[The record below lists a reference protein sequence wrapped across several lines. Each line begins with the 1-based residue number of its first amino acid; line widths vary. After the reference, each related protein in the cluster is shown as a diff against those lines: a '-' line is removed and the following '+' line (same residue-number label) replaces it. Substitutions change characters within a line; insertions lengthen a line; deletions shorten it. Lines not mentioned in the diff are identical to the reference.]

1 MPLGVFLVCYKI
13 VYRPMIFHSRAHYFR
28 KHMSVLDSLKDD
40 DGDKGSTTQR
50 SHTGTSS
57 VKKVTSEVW
66 SDTEPVKYWTAQ
78 LHDYFTIAQDKSHS
92 SFMIK

>member
-1 MPLGVFLVCYKI
+1 
-13 VYRPMIFHSRAHYFR
+13 
-28 KHMSVLDSLKDD
+28 MSVLDSLKDD

-57 VKKVTSEVW
+57 AVKKVTSEVW

-92 SFMIK
+92 SFMNK